1 MGLTAK
7 QEGFA
12 QDVAAGSTLVDAYR
26 DNYDTKTQRDQTAYT
41 EASVLASNPKVTRR
55 VAEHVNKAFDGVD
68 IKDYVLGKLKKQVE
82 TGKNEGATQQ
92 ALKLLGM
99 TQGMYRDVVET
110 SERTLSNEELI
121 SQLAE
126 GNEPLAAMLR
136 EQLGVED

>member
-12 QDVAAGSTLVDAYR
+12 QDVAAGSTLTDAYR
-26 DNYDTKTQRDQTAYT
+26 ANYNTQTPRVETVMDSAHKV
-41 EASVLASNPKVTRR
+41 AKNPEVAQR
-55 VAEHVNKAFDGVD
+55 VAEHVERAFDGEN
-68 IKDYVLGKLKKQVE
+68 IKDYVLKNLRKQVDN
-82 TGKNEGATQQ
+82 GKNEGATQQ

-110 SERTLSNEELI
+110 SERTLSNAELI

-126 GNEPLAAMLR
+126 DNEPLAAMLR